1 MSANDE
7 MSDLI
12 QRLQDFICTDNR
24 VGELSEDEQY
34 QNLISLRFLADS
46 FKMSMTACGDT
57 DFVGLVGEL
66 REKQREYFRTRSK
79 DVLIECKALEKR
91 VDDIVAK
98 FAAEKK

>member
-1 MSANDE
+1 MNANEE
-7 MSDLI
+7 MADLI
-12 QRLQDFICTDNR
+12 QRLVNFICTENR
-24 VGELSEDEQY
+24 VGELSEDDQY
-34 QNLISLRFLADS
+34 QSLISLRFLADS
-46 FKMSMTACGDT
+46 FKLSMTACCDT

-79 DVLIECKALEKR
+79 DVLIECKTLEKR